1 MILVGHVRD
10 KIAILVDD
18 MADTC
23 GTLVLAAQHL
33 SEAGATKVVAI
44 VTHGILSGG
53 ALERLEAS
61 TLERLVVTNTIPQG
75 EHQAQCSKIE
85 VIDIGIVLGEVIRR
99 SHYGES
105 VSQLFHQVPS
115 AF

>member
-1 MILVGHVRD
+1 MVLVGNVEG

-23 GTLVLAAQHL
+23 GTLVLASKHL
-33 SEAGATKVVAI
+33 AEAGATRIFGI
-44 VTHGILSGG
+44 VTHGILSGN
-53 ALERLEAS
+53 ALDSISKSVLEK
-61 TLERLVVTNTIPQG
+61 LVVTNTIPQD
-75 EHQAQCSKIE
+75 QNAAQCDKIE

-105 VSQLFHQVPS
+105 ISKLFDEVPY
-115 AF
+115 